1 MYSIGALLILFCSI
15 TYLDKHTMAS
25 VKIFSGSESLYLSES
40 IAQSYGKPLGKMTLQ
55 RFSDG
60 EMSPFFE
67 ESVRGSDV
75 FLVQSTFPPA
85 DNLMELLLMIDAAR
99 RASAKYVTVVMPYF
113 GYARQDRKDKP
124 RVAIAA
130 KVVAN
135 LLSSVGA
142 DRLMTC
148 DLHAGQI
155 QGFFDFPVDHL
166 NGSAVFVPYVEGL
179 QLENLVFAAPDVG
192 GVGRARSYAKM
203 FNADMV
209 VCDKHRKRANEI
221 ASMQVIGDVEG
232 ANVILVDDIIDTGGT
247 ICRAAQIIKD
257 KGAASVR
264 AICTHPLLSGKA
276 YENIENSVLE
286 EIAVTNTIPLRRKS
300 DKFKVMNVAQLF
312 ATAIRRVHE
321 YESISS
327 LFIDS
332 N

>member
-1 MYSIGALLILFCSI
+1 
-15 TYLDKHTMAS
+15 MAS
-25 VKIFSGSESLYLSES
+25 VKIFSGSESLYLSEN
-40 IAQSYGKPLGKMTLQ
+40 IAKAYGKPLGKMTLQ

-67 ESVRGSDV
+67 ESVRGCDV

-85 DNLMELLLMIDAAR
+85 DNLMELILMIDAAR

-166 NGSAVFVPYVEGL
+166 NGSAVFVPYVESL
-179 QLENLVFAAPDVG
+179 QLDNLVFAAPDVG
-192 GVGRARSYAKM
+192 GVGRARNYAKM

-247 ICRAAQIIKD
+247 ICRAAEIIKE
-257 KGAASVR
+257 KGAKSVR
-264 AICTHPLLSGKA
+264 AVCTHPLLSGKA
-276 YENIENSVLE
+276 HENLEHSVLE
-286 EIAVTNTIPLRRKS
+286 DVAVTNTIPLRRESK
-300 DKFKVMNVAQLF
+300 KIKVLNVAQLF